1 MALLCCSTATASSF
15 KVLMSL
21 SGVQPAFSA
30 VAFTAAFRSF
40 DLRLAAI
47 LGSSLFLLG
56 AAAGHVYQM
65 VTERNF
71 APGNAGIIFYM
82 DIIVPLVGFVLLGL
96 QRRYGRPLPRLI

>member
-1 MALLCCSTATASSF
+1 MAAALIGWADSPFQFEVGMAS
-15 KVLMSL
+15 L
-21 SGVQPAFSA
+21 GFSA

-56 AAAGHVYQM
+56 AAAGHIHKM

-71 APGNAGIIFYM
+71 PPRNAGIIFFI

-96 QRRYGRPLPRLI
+96 HRRYGRPLPRLI